1 MEPAKRRKT
10 QSSMLQYFSMPQSDS
25 GTVNFGN
32 ISHTISQVQDQS
44 TELSSVIAE
53 NQGKSVVNE
62 QLTDYGGDDSD
73 KPVAVVAN
81 NDPSKSTASSNDV
94 GFIIKKVINKEVVT
108 DEERRMFLENRW
120 TPHSKSD
127 LPFSVQGGTKKIFRF
142 ALFGAIPLASC
153 LQNGRFTRSL
163 VFVVCPFFS
172 LPK

>member
-32 ISHTISQVQDQS
+32 ISDTISQVQDQS

-108 DEERRMFLENRW
+108 DEERKTLI
-120 TPHSKSD
+120 
-127 LPFSVQGGTKKIFRF
+127 Q
-142 ALFGAIPLASC
+142 
-153 LQNGRFTRSL
+153 
-163 VFVVCPFFS
+163 
-172 LPK
+172 